1 MVERVMDE
9 SYFSLYGTS
18 VRYTTGSPTLADPV
32 NELLRHFRQDSLDV
46 TAALT
51 IQFYAVQKRA
61 DVPFTISTLA
71 CRLASGTGEAVGDR
85 RATGLPYE
93 VTQDQG
99 FLIADFHRVGVLVIV
114 GKQGHA

>member
-1 MVERVMDE
+1 MVEKVMDE
-9 SYFSLYGTS
+9 SCFSLYGTS

-85 RATGLPYE
+85 RATGLPCE
-93 VTQDQG
+93 VTGPGGSDRRLPSRWG
-99 FLIADFHRVGVLVIV
+99 IGDRWKAGPR
-114 GKQGHA
+114 